1 MTKTKLQIMRE
12 KADMT
17 IEKLAMNA
25 LMIQVVELN
34 RYYNS
39 LENFECSVAN
49 TMELLEKREVNG
61 MRDLENPNWEYIAK
75 ALGCSLDELREEE

>member
-17 IEKLAMNA
+17 IEQLAMNA
-25 LMIQVVELN
+25 LMIQAVELN

-39 LENFECSVAN
+39 LENFECSVFN
-49 TMELLEKREVNG
+49 TVEVLEKCEKYDINREN
-61 MRDLENPNWEYIAK
+61 DNWIYIAQ
-75 ALGCSLDELREEE
+75 ALGCSVEDLVEE